1 MEVCSVVVEL
11 GAMMGRV
18 RLVAAQVLASGGLV
32 ERVRSVVEE
41 SLLVLEGGEAGMVC
55 YPRQP

>member
-1 MEVCSVVVEL
+1 MVVEL